1 MSRLEQDM
9 DLLESHI
16 RTINYRNLRRI
27 DWQMAAITLF
37 LIAVGLVTLYSAS
50 RSASGD
56 APFYLNYFIRQ
67 TAFFVLGAALALL
80 LVATD
85 YRALVSF
92 APVFYAGAIGLMLL
106 VPVIGFTAKGGQHW
120 LRYGVIGLQPSELG
134 KLSLVFMLAWYCGKL
149 GNRIERLPYYILG
162 LAIMGVVLAL
172 ILLQGDLGTA
182 AVVVPVGLVMLYAAG
197 ARVRYQAVLII
208 AGVVL
213 GVLAFYNLERLPL
226 SEHQKTR
233 VEVFFNPQK
242 DPEYAKRAGYQAI
255 QTTIAVGSGQL
266 WGRGY
271 GKGTQTHHR
280 FLPEYHT
287 DMIFAL
293 LAEEMGFVGG
303 AALIG
308 LFALFLFKGLSMA
321 RSCPDLAG
329 SLLAVGCV
337 TLLAIHVMINVAIA
351 LNLLP
356 VTGLPLPFLSYG
368 GSFCLTTMMCVGT
381 ILSVNVRKGFFD

>member
-16 RTINYRNLRRI
+16 RTINYRNLKRI
-27 DWQMAAITLF
+27 DWQMVAVTLF
-37 LIAVGLVTLYSAS
+37 LILVGLVTLYSAS

-67 TAFFVLGAALALL
+67 TAFFVLGAGLALL

-92 APVFYAGAIGLMLL
+92 APVFYTGAVGLMLL
-106 VPVIGFTAKGGQHW
+106 VPIIGFTAKGGQHW
-120 LRYGVIGLQPSELG
+120 LRYGIIGLQPSELG
-134 KLSLVFMLAWYCGKL
+134 KLALVFMLAWYCGRL
-149 GNRIERLPYYILG
+149 GDRIQRLPYYVLG
-162 LAIMGVVLAL
+162 LILIGLVLVL
-172 ILLQGDLGTA
+172 ILVQGDLGTA
-182 AVVVPVGLVMLYAAG
+182 VVVIPLGLIMLFVAG
-197 ARVRYQAVLII
+197 ARLRYQAALIA
-208 AGVVL
+208 AGL
-213 GVLAFYNLERLPL
+213 VLAVVGYYNLEKLPL

-233 VEVFFNPQK
+233 IESFFNPKK

-303 AALIG
+303 ASVIG

-356 VTGLPLPFLSYG
+356 ITGLPLPFLSYG

-381 ILSVNVRKGFFD
+381 LLSVNVRKGFFD